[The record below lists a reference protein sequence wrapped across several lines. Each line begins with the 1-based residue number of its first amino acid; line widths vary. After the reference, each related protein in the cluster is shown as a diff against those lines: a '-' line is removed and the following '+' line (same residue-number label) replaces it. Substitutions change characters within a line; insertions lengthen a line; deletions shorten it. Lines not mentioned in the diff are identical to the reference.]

1 MCVRFLRGRVV
12 KAAWESYV
20 NLEARSR
27 KLWPVFRNQRL
38 SHQQHQRPHHA
49 RLVRLRASP
58 RYRQHRLTR
67 QKSARTSRSTRLP
80 PGSKRINF
88 ASNSVTSA
96 VANNSAIQSLASIGC
111 SPADSQDFARIFQV
125 DDDAGRG
132 RQNRDE
138 TSRRIDAPRSK
149 IISTYETNALVV
161 SGQQPVRGT
170 SMSFSL

>member
-1 MCVRFLRGRVV
+1 MASVPKTTAIAPAAPTTASRSVGPAARIASVSTAQVDAPEISANISFDSATSGFQEDQLRQQLGDQRGR
-12 KAAWESYV
+12 EQQRYPEPGV
-20 NLEARSR
+20 N
-27 KLWPVFRNQRL
+27 RL
-38 SHQQHQRPHHA
+38 F
-49 RLVRLRASP
+49 
-58 RYRQHRLTR
+58 T
-67 QKSARTSRSTRLP
+67 
-80 PGSKRINF
+80 
-88 ASNSVTSA
+88 
-96 VANNSAIQSLASIGC
+96 
-111 SPADSQDFARIFQV
+111 ADSQDFARIFQV

>member
-1 MCVRFLRGRVV
+1 MSVRFLRGRVV

-111 SPADSQDFARIFQV
+111 SPLIAKTSHAFFKSMTMPAVGARTATKRPVALMPPDQRLFRPMKPTRWWYP
-125 DDDAGRG
+125 AS
-132 RQNRDE
+132 
-138 TSRRIDAPRSK
+138 SRCVARR
-149 IISTYETNALVV
+149 
-161 SGQQPVRGT
+161 
-170 SMSFSL
+170 